1 MKNKLKMMLLQF
13 VIGCLPLV
21 GSYSKEHGVLD
32 RNELSDLMNEL
43 KLLRSEVA
51 ENRKRIILQENEL
64 KAVKL
69 ELEETKRHC
78 NCEPN
83 SSNVMSS
90 SEVNE
95 DISIDEKS
103 FIRQNVHVRMSEYL
117 IVHQNKT

>member
-1 MKNKLKMMLLQF
+1 M
-13 VIGCLPLV
+13 V
-21 GSYSKEHGVLD
+21 GSYSKEHVVLD
-32 RNELSDLMNEL
+32 RNELSDVMNEL

-69 ELEETKRHC
+69 ELMETKRHC

-103 FIRQNVHVRMSEYL
+103 IIRQNEHARMSEYL

>member
-1 MKNKLKMMLLQF
+1 MKNKLKIMRLQF
-13 VIGCLPLV
+13 VIGCLLLV
-21 GSYSKEHGVLD
+21 GSYSQEHVVLD
-32 RNELSDLMNEL
+32 RNELSDVMNEL

-103 FIRQNVHVRMSEYL
+103 IIRQNEHARMSEYL

>member
-1 MKNKLKMMLLQF
+1 MMLLQF
-13 VIGCLPLV
+13 VIGCFLLV
-21 GSYSKEHGVLD
+21 GSCSQEHVVLD
-32 RNELSDLMNEL
+32 RNELSDVLNEL
-43 KLLRSEVA
+43 KSLRSEVA

-64 KAVKL
+64 RAVKL

-103 FIRQNVHVRMSEYL
+103 IIRQNEHAKMSEYL
-117 IVHQNKT
+117 IVH

>member
-1 MKNKLKMMLLQF
+1 MKNKLKIMLLQF
-13 VIGCLPLV
+13 VIGCLLLV
-21 GSYSKEHGVLD
+21 GSYSQEHVVLD
-32 RNELSDLMNEL
+32 RNELSDVMNEL

-103 FIRQNVHVRMSEYL
+103 IIRQNEHARMSEYL

>member
-13 VIGCLPLV
+13 VIGCLLLV
-21 GSYSKEHGVLD
+21 GSYSQEHVVLD
-32 RNELSDLMNEL
+32 RNELSDVMNEL

-69 ELEETKRHC
+69 ELMETKRHC

-90 SEVNE
+90 SEVNK
-95 DISIDEKS
+95 DISIDEKNT
-103 FIRQNVHVRMSEYL
+103 IRQNEHARMSEYL